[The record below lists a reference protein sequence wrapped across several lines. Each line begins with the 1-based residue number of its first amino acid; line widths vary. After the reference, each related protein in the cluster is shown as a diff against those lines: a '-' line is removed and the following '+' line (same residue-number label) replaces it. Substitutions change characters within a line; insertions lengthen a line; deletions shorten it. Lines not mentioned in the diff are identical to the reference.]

1 MSLYSGFTE
10 HVPWVGCRDIN
21 ECTEGGSTCK
31 SNTDCWNLYGS
42 HNCTCMVGFTGD
54 PFVGCVDIDEC
65 SLPELNTCP
74 GGMNAGGFSHDV
86 YIKDQ
91 YDYGTKY
98 LWPVD
103 SDGYS
108 QVFM

>member
-1 MSLYSGFTE
+1 
-10 HVPWVGCRDIN
+10 
-21 ECTEGGSTCK
+21 
-31 SNTDCWNLYGS
+31 
-42 HNCTCMVGFTGD
+42 MVGFTGD

-108 QVFM
+108 QVCIKDLFFVTNYNLELIII